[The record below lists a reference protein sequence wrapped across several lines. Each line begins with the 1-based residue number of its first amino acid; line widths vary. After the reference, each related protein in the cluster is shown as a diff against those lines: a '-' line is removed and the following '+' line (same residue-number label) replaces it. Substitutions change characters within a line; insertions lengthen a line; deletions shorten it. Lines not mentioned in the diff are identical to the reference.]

1 MIEDFRTV
9 DVSVPIAGDVCIVG
23 AGAAGIV
30 LALELSKAGLRVIL
44 LESGDALPNDSDQIL
59 NEGEITGD
67 PFTGLTEGRIRGFG
81 GATRRWFG
89 QCIRFDSIDLEQ
101 RDWVPYS
108 GWPISPDELDVW
120 YPGAERFFHIEG
132 ESYDD
137 HLYRKVGKAPPL
149 WREEELRAHFT
160 VYTPRI
166 NLGALHHRDV
176 KDDPRI
182 LLLLK
187 ANALEVTT
195 SAGGMVCTGVRVGSL
210 DGKLGQV
217 HAPVVVLSS
226 GGIENARLL
235 LLSRSHKKKGLGND
249 RDLVGRFLQDH
260 PNAKTA
266 NVYPTNT
273 RALHALFALQYRGSS
288 RYFPKFCLDSRKQEA
303 ERCLNCT
310 THLVFE
316 QAEASGLAA
325 CREIYR
331 AWRRDLPIPDLGSK
345 LLRIA
350 KDLPSVLQSSAIFF
364 LLGKSPLG
372 KPVSVRLQC
381 HLEQQPDPESR
392 VTLSQEKDLLGIP
405 KARVHWKVN
414 EAERATM
421 RIATK
426 TMRDE
431 LSRLGLAQVEM
442 DQWLADDEADWK
454 SHITDSYHH
463 IGTTRMGVDENH
475 GVVDE
480 NCEVFGTQGL
490 FVAGSSV
497 FPTSGYANPT
507 LTIVALSLRLA
518 HHIAETLAVSHTVSS
533 RRELEL
539 AEAPQVA
546 VVSGALKA

>member
-9 DVSVPIAGDVCIVG
+9 DVSVPISGDVCIVG

-30 LALELSKAGLRVIL
+30 LALELSKAGLRVVL
-44 LESGDALPNDSDQIL
+44 LESGDALPNHSDQIL

-67 PFTGLTEGRIRGFG
+67 PFTGLTEGRVRGLG
-81 GATRRWFG
+81 GATRLWFG
-89 QCIRFDSIDLEQ
+89 QCIRLDPIDVEQ

-108 GWPISPDELDVW
+108 GWPISSSELDAW
-120 YPGAERFFHIEG
+120 YPGAERFFRIEG

-137 HLYRKVGKAPPL
+137 QLYRKVGKVPPL
-149 WREEELRAHFT
+149 WREGELRSHFT
-160 VYTPRI
+160 IYTPRI
-166 NLGALHHRDV
+166 NLGALHYRDI
-176 KDDPRI
+176 KEDPQM

-187 ANALEVTT
+187 ANVLEVTT
-195 SAGGMVCTGVRVGSL
+195 AADGMICTGVRVASL
-210 DGKLGQV
+210 DGKSGQV
-217 HAPVVVLSS
+217 DAPVVVLCG

-249 RDLVGRFLQDH
+249 GDLVGRFLQDH

-266 NVYPTNT
+266 NVYPTNM
-273 RALHALFALQYRGSS
+273 RALHALFSLQYKGSS

-310 THLVFE
+310 SHLVFE

-331 AWRRDLPIPDLGSK
+331 ALRRDLPVPDLGPK

-350 KDLPSVLQSSAIFF
+350 KDFPSVLQSSATFF
-364 LLGKSPLG
+364 LMGKSPLG

-392 VTLSQEKDLLGIP
+392 VTLSQEKDPLGMP
-405 KARVHWKVN
+405 QTRVHWKVN
-414 EAERATM
+414 EAERTTM
-421 RIATK
+421 RIATQ
-426 TMRDE
+426 TMGEE

-463 IGTTRMGVDENH
+463 IGTTRMGANENL
-475 GVVDE
+475 GVVDD
-480 NCEVFGTQGL
+480 NCQVFGTQGL

-518 HHIAETLAVSHTVSS
+518 NHIAGMLAVSHSASS
-533 RRELEL
+533 GRDLEL
-539 AEAPQVA
+539 AETPQIAA
-546 VVSGALKA
+546 VSVALKA